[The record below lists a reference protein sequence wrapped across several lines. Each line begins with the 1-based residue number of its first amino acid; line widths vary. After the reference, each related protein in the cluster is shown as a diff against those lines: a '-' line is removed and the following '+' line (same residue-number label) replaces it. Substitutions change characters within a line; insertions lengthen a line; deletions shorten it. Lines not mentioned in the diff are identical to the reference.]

1 MGHRKGTP
9 LDGRARQGQ
18 RRPEPVSP
26 VDRHDNAAITIRRKA
41 PQVPDVYILNCVT
54 RAKAVAARIGRP
66 FAAGFPLNLDSE
78 VNFGEVA
85 FPQRGTKK
93 KQALYQ
99 GTASAVPE
107 RDDPDGL

>member
-1 MGHRKGTP
+1 V
-9 LDGRARQGQ
+9 
-18 RRPEPVSP
+18 PV
-26 VDRHDNAAITIRRKA
+26 
-41 PQVPDVYILNCVT
+41 
-54 RAKAVAARIGRP
+54 KAVG
-66 FAAGFPLNLDSE
+66 AGWWKALSLDSE

>member
-1 MGHRKGTP
+1 V
-9 LDGRARQGQ
+9 
-18 RRPEPVSP
+18 EPG
-26 VDRHDNAAITIRRKA
+26 
-41 PQVPDVYILNCVT
+41 
-54 RAKAVAARIGRP
+54 AVI
-66 FAAGFPLNLDSE
+66 AAGSTVNLRRLAWPADPMPWSLDTE

>member
-1 MGHRKGTP
+1 
-9 LDGRARQGQ
+9 
-18 RRPEPVSP
+18 
-26 VDRHDNAAITIRRKA
+26 
-41 PQVPDVYILNCVT
+41 
-54 RAKAVAARIGRP
+54 
-66 FAAGFPLNLDSE
+66 LNLDSE

>member
-1 MGHRKGTP
+1 MNTDKP
-9 LDGRARQGQ
+9 
-18 RRPEPVSP
+18 
-26 VDRHDNAAITIRRKA
+26 
-41 PQVPDVYILNCVT
+41 ILFNPCSFVFICGLSCFGVFKQ
-54 RAKAVAARIGRP
+54 A
-66 FAAGFPLNLDSE
+66 LSLDSE